1 MHGGGGLI
9 RQAIQDS
16 LQLQTD
22 RFERRVVRLTRDPNG
37 SAVEKQASREGIR
50 DHETI
55 PAREEFFF
63 EQANAKGIIGSPVAF
78 ANCTT
83 PSFAI

>member
-1 MHGGGGLI
+1 MHGVVGLI
-9 RQAIQDS
+9 RQSIQDS
-16 LQLQTD
+16 LQLQAD
-22 RFERRVVRLTRDPNG
+22 RFEGRVVRVTRDPNG
-37 SAVEKQASREGIR
+37 RAIEKQASREGIR

-63 EQANAKGIIGSPVAF
+63 EQANAKGIIGRPVAF

-83 PSFAI
+83 PSFAV